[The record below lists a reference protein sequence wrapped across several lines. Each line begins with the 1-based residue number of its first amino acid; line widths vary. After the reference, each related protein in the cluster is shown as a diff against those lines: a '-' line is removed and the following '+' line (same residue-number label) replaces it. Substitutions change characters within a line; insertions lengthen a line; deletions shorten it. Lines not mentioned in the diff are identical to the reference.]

1 MKKIKMWK
9 IPLHSNKKLRL
20 AVEYGI
26 ILSETAKKKGID
38 LTPEMVKKMEE
49 IVLNEF
55 QTKSA
60 MKVALEMEPNI
71 LAVFETSA
79 V

>member
-1 MKKIKMWK
+1 MINLPFFGKE
-9 IPLHSNKKLRL
+9 KLIL
-20 AVEYGI
+20 AIEYGI
-26 ILSETAKKKGID
+26 ILSETAKARNIK

-55 QTKSA
+55 KNKSA
-60 MKVALEMEPNI
+60 SRVALEMEPNI
-71 LAVFETSA
+71 LAVFEPSA